1 MTKRKKTPAINKKR
15 GRPQVP
21 YTLIQAGL
29 VLTPDHEI
37 HKGSILIHGRRIIA
51 VGRAAEIDAAVRS
64 RHDRSG
70 RFEMD
75 VIDAAD
81 LIAVPGFIDIHQHGG
96 GGADYMDGTPEA
108 VRTILQTHGR
118 SGTTAI
124 VPTLMTG
131 SRPATRR
138 ALAALDTVRPR
149 RMRGSVSAAEP
160 VGPEILGVHLEGPF
174 ISRVKHGAQ
183 PASAIRKINEA
194 EIREY
199 LKSFRI
205 PIRIVTLAP
214 ELPGAPAFIKFLV
227 RRGIVAAAGHSDA
240 DFDQAIR
247 GFDAGITHGT
257 HLFNAMRGFGHREP
271 GVAGALLLNEHA
283 SVELIADGR
292 HLHPATIFIVIQAKP
307 EDKVVLVTDA
317 TRYAGTDKKPLRTA
331 DGHLFG
337 SNLSLFLA
345 LRNTMKWSGWSLQDV
360 LPLATTNPAR
370 VLGLEKRK
378 GTIHAGADA
387 DILLLDHKLDVR
399 SVWYAGR
406 RLETH
411 DKP

>member
-283 SVELIADGR
+283 SVELIADLRPDLVRQTGCRGSR
-292 HLHPATIFIVIQAKP
+292 HGPAAVDDFPGKHDHN
-307 EDKVVLVTDA
+307 EDRSPCGSRLKCYTSGTGEQKGARLSETTLTSQLTAVSRLTPAWCDPFARNNVTDVGDE
-317 TRYAGTDKKPLRTA
+317 RESEGN
-331 DGHLFG
+331 
-337 SNLSLFLA
+337 SLSLNFH
-345 LRNTMKWSGWSLQDV
+345 N
-360 LPLATTNPAR
+360 
-370 VLGLEKRK
+370 
-378 GTIHAGADA
+378 
-387 DILLLDHKLDVR
+387 
-399 SVWYAGR
+399 
-406 RLETH
+406 
-411 DKP
+411 